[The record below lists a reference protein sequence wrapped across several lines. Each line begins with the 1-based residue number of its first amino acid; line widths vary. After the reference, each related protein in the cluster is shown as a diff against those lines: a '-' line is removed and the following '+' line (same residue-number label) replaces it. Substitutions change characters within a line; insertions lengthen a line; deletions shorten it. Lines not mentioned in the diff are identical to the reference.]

1 MEVSSIQKLDL
12 DIFCAVPPK
21 EFNEAFAKDRFPNV
35 IETNLISN
43 QSNHE
48 KQNFPDLSIARR
60 NDLAV
65 AMLKSI
71 PNVKKLHIASNHK
84 LDIKI
89 LEAISNHCQQLE
101 FLTLE
106 ANIINEHVLYTDEE
120 LSIGI
125 PSICKG
131 LPNLRFLHFQNWN
144 IGWKD
149 ARKLL
154 LHSQQ
159 LQAILNNRHLMV
171 RSTAQMSEVS
181 RFLTEV
187 EMTKISKILD
197 LPEHYY
203 GDNLKLLFNI
213 FTEISFY
220 WIQFQFNVI
229 MIVVFQKNKYFHNW
243 HNFVF
248 LSTVPK

>member
-12 DIFCAVPPK
+12 DIGCAVHPVDPVHPK
-21 EFNEAFAKDRFPNV
+21 EFNEAFTEDRFRNV

-220 WIQFQFNVI
+220 
-229 MIVVFQKNKYFHNW
+229 
-243 HNFVF
+243 
-248 LSTVPK
+248 

>member
-71 PNVKKLHIASNHK
+71 PNVKKLHITSNHK

-89 LEAISNHCQQLE
+89 LEAISNHCRQLE

-220 WIQFQFNVI
+220 
-229 MIVVFQKNKYFHNW
+229 
-243 HNFVF
+243 
-248 LSTVPK
+248 

>member
-1 MEVSSIQKLDL
+1 
-12 DIFCAVPPK
+12 
-21 EFNEAFAKDRFPNV
+21 
-35 IETNLISN
+35 
-43 QSNHE
+43 
-48 KQNFPDLSIARR
+48 
-60 NDLAV
+60 
-65 AMLKSI
+65 
-71 PNVKKLHIASNHK
+71 
-84 LDIKI
+84 
-89 LEAISNHCQQLE
+89 
-101 FLTLE
+101 
-106 ANIINEHVLYTDEE
+106 
-120 LSIGI
+120 
-125 PSICKG
+125 
-131 LPNLRFLHFQNWN
+131 
-144 IGWKD
+144 
-149 ARKLL
+149 L

-171 RSTAQMSEVS
+171 WSTAQMSEVS

-248 LSTVPK
+248 LSAVPK